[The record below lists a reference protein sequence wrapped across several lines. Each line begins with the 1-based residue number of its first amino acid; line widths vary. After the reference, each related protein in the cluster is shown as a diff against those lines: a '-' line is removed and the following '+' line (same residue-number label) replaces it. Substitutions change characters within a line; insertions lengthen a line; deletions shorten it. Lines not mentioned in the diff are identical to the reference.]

1 MQLWLT
7 PMIMDAD
14 GPFLFIRL
22 PSVFDI
28 GPRSGLTSGG
38 ATDQIR
44 VDEITNISSW
54 TCSFDGLE
62 VQATIISSRELN
74 CVTPPSELDLVSVK
88 LLLKE
93 HDLEVDTGFTFQ
105 YHDKL
110 EIRSIFP
117 ESAPTVGDTM
127 INISISGLRQDS

>member
-7 PMIMDAD
+7 PMIMGAD

-22 PSVFDI
+22 PPVFDI

-38 ATDQIR
+38 ATVQIR
-44 VDEITNISSW
+44 VDEITNISGW

-105 YHDKL
+105 YH
-110 EIRSIFP
+110 
-117 ESAPTVGDTM
+117 TTT
-127 INISISGLRQDS
+127 N